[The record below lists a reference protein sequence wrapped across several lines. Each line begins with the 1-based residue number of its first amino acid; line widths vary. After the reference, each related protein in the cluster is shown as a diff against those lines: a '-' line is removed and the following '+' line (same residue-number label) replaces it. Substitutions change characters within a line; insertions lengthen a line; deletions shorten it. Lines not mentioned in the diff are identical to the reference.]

1 MSSSRLLDFFV
12 LEATD
17 YIDRLDS
24 LLSEGGGTQPD
35 AESLTAQARLL
46 RGSATMARQLPIADL
61 SSALERIGRA
71 LRDGIVE
78 WNGEL
83 HAALVAAVD
92 DLKILIRAV
101 RSWGAGDDR
110 RTEERITELVSL
122 YPQASKTRPTPPV
135 NPRNSSFIA
144 SESAQLASALDSLVA
159 HPSASDTLAVA
170 VHRLNSLRG
179 VAAINDTPPLPQV
192 LGALDDILRPLH
204 ASGAIMETQHL
215 AVLTSAVQ
223 LLRRFSQE
231 IAIGGALDTGSQVVL
246 DFTAAL
252 SGLSKTEASTADSVI
267 PISRLNFE
275 DGLPQLVS
283 AGAQAPATARQR
295 FRLEVAG
302 PCEHLRHQVAL
313 ARAATDELSRRRA
326 ADEMRA
332 SMRVLRAIAGGFED
346 ADVVAFVDIVL
357 PQPGDLTPR
366 ALTLVDELARA
377 LIDESDDRRVA
388 FARMQAL
395 IDAKPAASAGEP
407 TSSRPAGRTGAPAAS
422 ATSAVVPPAV
432 ASTSSEA
439 VAPAAAAS
447 SAAHAVA
454 DQAPVRKTP
463 PLSGSGLSTMLSA
476 GLAGLSSLEQ
486 RPLSEPVH
494 VVEED
499 VVPIANLLYRGRDAL
514 LRAQEIREAILAR
527 VGAGAGTGVPHT
539 EELNELF
546 ELLDLAATE

>member
-24 LLSEGGGTQPD
+24 LLSESGGTQPD

-92 DLKILIRAV
+92 DLKILVRAV

-122 YPQASKTRPTPPV
+122 YPQATKTRPTPPV

-179 VAAINDTPPLPQV
+179 VAAINDTPPLAQV

-204 ASGAIMETQHL
+204 ASGGIMETPHL

-252 SGLSKTEASTADSVI
+252 SGLSKAEAGPADSVI

-332 SMRVLRAIAGGFED
+332 SMRVLRAIAEGFED
-346 ADVVAFVDIVL
+346 ADVVALVDILV

-395 IDAKPAASAGEP
+395 IDAQPAASEEP
-407 TSSRPAGRTGAPAAS
+407 TFSGPARRTAAAAAS
-422 ATSAVVPPAV
+422 ATSAAVPPAV
-432 ASTSSEA
+432 AYASSDT

-447 SAAHAVA
+447 SAAHPVA
-454 DQAPVRKTP
+454 DQGPVRKTP

-476 GLAGLSSLEQ
+476 GLAGLSGLEQ

-514 LRAQEIREAILAR
+514 LRAQEIRDAILAR
-527 VGAGAGTGVPHT
+527 VGAGAGTGGPHT

>member
-1 MSSSRLLDFFV
+1 
-12 LEATD
+12 
-17 YIDRLDS
+17 
-24 LLSEGGGTQPD
+24 
-35 AESLTAQARLL
+35 
-46 RGSATMARQLPIADL
+46 
-61 SSALERIGRA
+61 
-71 LRDGIVE
+71 
-78 WNGEL
+78 
-83 HAALVAAVD
+83 
-92 DLKILIRAV
+92 
-101 RSWGAGDDR
+101 
-110 RTEERITELVSL
+110 
-122 YPQASKTRPTPPV
+122 
-135 NPRNSSFIA
+135 
-144 SESAQLASALDSLVA
+144 
-159 HPSASDTLAVA
+159 
-170 VHRLNSLRG
+170 
-179 VAAINDTPPLPQV
+179 
-192 LGALDDILRPLH
+192 
-204 ASGAIMETQHL
+204 
-215 AVLTSAVQ
+215 
-223 LLRRFSQE
+223 
-231 IAIGGALDTGSQVVL
+231 
-246 DFTAAL
+246 
-252 SGLSKTEASTADSVI
+252 
-267 PISRLNFE
+267 
-275 DGLPQLVS
+275 
-283 AGAQAPATARQR
+283 
-295 FRLEVAG
+295 
-302 PCEHLRHQVAL
+302 
-313 ARAATDELSRRRA
+313 
-326 ADEMRA
+326 
-332 SMRVLRAIAGGFED
+332 
-346 ADVVAFVDIVL
+346 
-357 PQPGDLTPR
+357 
-366 ALTLVDELARA
+366 LVDELARA